1 LTNFALSPS
10 VTSSGARLEAF
21 DSIESTNSEALARVR
36 SGERG
41 PLWLVTSHQ
50 TAGRGRRQRPW
61 LSPPGN
67 LAASVIQTVD
77 VPPATAATLSFT
89 AALALDAALQ
99 RLSTETVTREELGHE
114 SFAKS
119 SAKSS
124 AKSFALKWP
133 NDILFGTE
141 KVAGILL
148 ETDQNADGL
157 SVVIGIGV
165 NIVAAP
171 QGTPYPATSLA
182 AQGVTLNAAN
192 VFTALTDGWAKFF
205 ALWDK
210 GRGFPKIRD
219 LWLDRAA
226 GLGEPVTIRN
236 GESKV
241 SGIFETIDDSGCLI
255 LKEIDGKRVS
265 IAAGDVHFG
274 AVSSAGAD

>member
-1 LTNFALSPS
+1 MTHFALGPGAA
-10 VTSSGARLEAF
+10 SSGTRLEAF
-21 DSIESTNSEALARVR
+21 DSIESTNSEALTRIRA
-36 SGERG
+36 GERG

-50 TAGRGRRQRPW
+50 TAGRGRRERAW

-77 VPPATAATLSFT
+77 VAPATAATLSFT
-89 AALALDAALQ
+89 AALALDTALQ
-99 RLSTETVTREELGHE
+99 RLSTETMMRQAIGGK
-114 SFAKS
+114 SF
-119 SAKSS
+119 

-133 NDILFGTE
+133 NDVLFGGA
-141 KVAGILL
+141 KIAGILL
-148 ETDQNADGL
+148 ETDKTPDGL
-157 SVVIGIGV
+157 GIVIGTGV

-171 QGTPYPATSLA
+171 EGTPYPATSLA
-182 AQGVTLNAAN
+182 AQGFTSSAGD

-205 ALWDK
+205 ALWDN

-241 SGIFETIDDSGCLI
+241 SGIFETIDNSGCLV

>member
-1 LTNFALSPS
+1 MTHFALGPS
-10 VTSSGARLEAF
+10 AASSGARLEAF
-21 DSIESTNSEALARVR
+21 DSTESTNTEALARIR
-36 SGERG
+36 AGERG
-41 PLWLVTSHQ
+41 PLWLVTAHQ
-50 TAGRGRRQRPW
+50 TAGRGRRERAWQ
-61 LSPPGN
+61 SPPGN
-67 LAASVIQTVD
+67 LAATVIETVD

-99 RLSTETVTREELGHE
+99 SLSMETMMRQGTGN
-114 SFAKS
+114 
-119 SAKSS
+119 
-124 AKSFALKWP
+124 KSFALKWP
-133 NDILFGTE
+133 NDVLFGTE
-141 KVAGILL
+141 KIAGILL
-148 ETDQNADGL
+148 ETDKTPDGL
-157 SVVIGIGV
+157 SIVVGIGV

-171 QGTPYPATSLA
+171 EGTPYPATSLA
-182 AQGVTLNAAN
+182 AQGFTLSAGD
-192 VFTALTDGWAKFF
+192 VFTALTDGWTKLF
-205 ALWDK
+205 ALWDN
-210 GRGFPKIRD
+210 GRGFRKIRD